1 MKDEL
6 KSATTMPGALSVM
19 TSGAHLMLTQPV
31 DSWAI
36 PILVCTSF
44 NECYPKVSN
53 ILLLTGAIART
64 NAFFGA
70 GTGSILL
77 DNVGCTGTETR
88 LVDCQNNGIGVHNCV
103 HGEDAGVTCQA
114 PTTTIG
120 KISSQQTMLCIS

>member
-1 MKDEL
+1 MMSL
-6 KSATTMPGALSVM
+6 
-19 TSGAHLMLTQPV
+19 
-31 DSWAI
+31 
-36 PILVCTSF
+36 IL
-44 NECYPKVSN
+44 
-53 ILLLTGAIART
+53 IGAIART

-77 DNVGCTGTETR
+77 DNVGCTGTEIR

-120 KISSQQTMLCIS
+120 EISSIIDNNIIVHV

>member
-1 MKDEL
+1 M
-6 KSATTMPGALSVM
+6 
-19 TSGAHLMLTQPV
+19 
-31 DSWAI
+31 
-36 PILVCTSF
+36 
-44 NECYPKVSN
+44 CYPQSYYS
-53 ILLLTGAIART
+53 IGAIART

-77 DNVGCTGTETR
+77 DNVGCIGTEIR

-120 KISSQQTMLCIS
+120 REYHPCGYTLLSCV

>member
-44 NECYPKVSN
+44 NESHPKVSN

>member
-1 MKDEL
+1 
-6 KSATTMPGALSVM
+6 
-19 TSGAHLMLTQPV
+19 MLEVAQCTEP
-31 DSWAI
+31 STNGHNNMMSL
-36 PILVCTSF
+36 IL
-44 NECYPKVSN
+44 
-53 ILLLTGAIART
+53 IGAIART

-77 DNVGCTGTETR
+77 DNVGCTGTEIR

-120 KISSQQTMLCIS
+120 EISSIIDNNIIVHV